1 MTAMMSLVP
10 NMLPRFSSIVLRS
23 TRLLSTSPNMLMKDI
38 KHTEEGN
45 KIVVEGIKVSETSTN
60 TALTASGCGSGQANC
75 HPFCNSPIVGQ
86 VKHTDVL
93 ILDQFVDS
101 KGQMYS
107 QEDLEICPRQWTR
120 LHKLVQMCQRA
131 GLMPGKEFYAKDV
144 RNTKW
149 GSQNSYWNETTIDM
163 QYNVTT
169 RKQKT
174 KEFTTGIFRKY

>member
-1 MTAMMSLVP
+1 MTAMMSLAP

-23 TRLLSTSPNMLMKDI
+23 ARLLSTSPNMLIKDI

-45 KIVVEGIKVSETSTN
+45 KIVVEGIKVSETSAN

-107 QEDLEICPRQWTR
+107 QEDLEICPVGDCVIAISIDKSDVAEAVDEVTQAGPDVS
-120 LHKLVQMCQRA
+120 KGRA
-131 GLMPGKEFYAKDV
+131 DA
-144 RNTKW
+144 W
-149 GSQNSYWNETTIDM
+149 Q
-163 QYNVTT
+163 
-169 RKQKT
+169 
-174 KEFTTGIFRKY
+174 GILC